1 MISTDRILVA
11 TGGERGASWA
21 VVRIARHWLL
31 VPGVVL
37 SSHFYARFNALGG
50 ALGGFGRSLHL
61 LRARAVAY
69 GERPL
74 RDFADAGVMGAWP
87 ALSYELPAIAQ
98 DVLGETFFAE
108 AVLTVSLLALALAI
122 TAATAG
128 GIAGRASAFVV
139 VMATLFASTKLCGY
153 SSAGLCGRRGAV
165 RSLRAAANAGTC
177 GAARR
182 LVDDCVPLPPRLPR
196 VLAAPVAILILSGT
210 RGWREALDRL
220 AVYAQPSPA
229 TRRSCLLDS
238 SLRRPWFVSRNGSR
252 TGGTGS
258 QPHDVSVAA
267 VCSRAGRPWR
277 IPFGRGQ
284 RDCVSHDLSVAIPI
298 VAVLR

>member
-1 MISTDRILVA
+1 MNAALR
-11 TGGERGASWA
+11 EA

-31 VPGVVL
+31 VPGVVFVVRI
-37 SSHFYARFNALGG
+37 SMRFNALGG
-50 ALGGFGRSLHL
+50 ALGGFDGDHFIYYLG
-61 LRARAVAY
+61 ARAVAY

-153 SSAGLCGRRGAV
+153 SRCW
-165 RSLRAAANAGTC
+165 SLRSPRRCSFVTC
-177 GAARR
+177 G
-182 LVDDCVPLPPRLPR
+182 
-196 VLAAPVAILILSGT
+196 SQ
-210 RGWREALDRL
+210 RGH
-220 AVYAQPSPA
+220 V
-229 TRRSCLLDS
+229 RRSS
-238 SLRRPWFVSRNGSR
+238 AS
-252 TGGTGS
+252 
-258 QPHDVSVAA
+258 
-267 VCSRAGRPWR
+267 GR
-277 IPFGRGQ
+277 
-284 RDCVSHDLSVAIPI
+284 
-298 VAVLR
+298 